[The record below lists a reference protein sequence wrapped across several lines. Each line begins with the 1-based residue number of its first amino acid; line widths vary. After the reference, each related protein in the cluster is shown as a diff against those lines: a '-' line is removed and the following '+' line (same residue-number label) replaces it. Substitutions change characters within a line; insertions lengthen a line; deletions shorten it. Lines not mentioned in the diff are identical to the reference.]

1 MFSLRAETPIHV
13 GIGQVGGSVDLP
25 VARDGITQ
33 HPVVP
38 GSGIKG
44 AMRARFADEPDSFVN
59 VIFGPDVENKA
70 GAVLFGE
77 ARLLLLPIR
86 SLNAACLWATC
97 PLALERF
104 QRDTDRALGSL
115 LPLPDFHQREALESG
130 KVLTLVDR
138 EKLFLEQWTYETTTL
153 DQDDA
158 TALVNA
164 FLSPLPNDA
173 PVEARKK
180 MLRERLVIMEDGEFQ
195 WFARNGLPVDAHNR
209 LAPRTKESKALWYE
223 ETLPTD
229 ALLYTLLIRRHAAPT
244 NGEDHV
250 GDFIEKLAEIGY
262 LQVGGNETVGQ
273 GWFRVTR
280 FEMATTGG
288 GGNGKQS

>member
-44 AMRARFADEPDSFVN
+44 AMRARFADAPDPLVD
-59 VIFGPDVENKA
+59 VDEIFGPDVENGSPKA

-104 QRDTDRALGSL
+104 QRDTDRALGSPLL
-115 LPLPDFHQREALESG
+115 LPGFHQREALESG

-153 DQDDA
+153 DQDVD
-158 TALVNA
+158 A
-164 FLSPLPNDA
+164 FLDLLPNDA

-229 ALLYTLLIRRHAAPT
+229 ALLYMLLIRRHAAPT
-244 NGEDHV
+244 NGEDPV
-250 GDFIEKLAEIGY
+250 GDFVEKLAKIGY